1 MQRKTIWLERLLAGT
16 RGQIL
21 RLLRRQE
28 RTVTELAAE
37 LKLTD
42 NAVRT
47 HLAALERDGLVEP
60 LPAVPRGVGKPPVV
74 YRATASADELGPKG
88 YAPVLGA
95 VLEALSERL
104 GPEETDAVLRA
115 AGWSAAGGQAEGDLR
130 ARLAA
135 AVEVL
140 GHLGGEGELR
150 VEDGL
155 AIRGYSCP
163 VAAVVPRHPEVC
175 RLAEALVSRIVGVPV
190 VEECE
195 KGGRPHCRFRVLE
208 GEES

>member
-1 MQRKTIWLERLLAGT
+1 MQRKTVWLERLLAGT

-21 RLLRRQE
+21 RQLRREE

-47 HLAALERDGLVEP
+47 HLAALEKDGLVEP
-60 LPAVPRGVGKPPVV
+60 LPAVRRGVGKPPVV

-95 VLEALSERL
+95 LLDALSERL
-104 GPEETDAVLRA
+104 GPEEADAVLRA
-115 AGWSAAGGQAEGDLR
+115 AGRRAAGGQAEGDLR

-135 AVEVL
+135 AVEAL
-140 GHLGGEGELR
+140 GQLGGEGELR
-150 VEDGL
+150 VEGGL
-155 AIRGYSCP
+155 TIRGYSCP
-163 VAAVVPRHPEVC
+163 VAAVVPGHPEVC
-175 RLAEALVSRIVGVPV
+175 RLAEALVSSIVGVRV

-195 KGGRPHCRFRVLE
+195 KGARPRCRFRVME
-208 GEES
+208 EES